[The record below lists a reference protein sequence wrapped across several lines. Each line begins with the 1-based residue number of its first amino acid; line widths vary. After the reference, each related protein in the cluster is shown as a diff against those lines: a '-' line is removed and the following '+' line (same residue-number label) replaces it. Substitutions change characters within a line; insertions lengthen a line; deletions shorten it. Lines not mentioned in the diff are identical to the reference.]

1 MHGECKTDFVL
12 HRARCGDYSG
22 WVNGFLHVYGS
33 ELLPRLTGDSDGMW
47 QFPRPGGGPEPTMG
61 AALLFSQN
69 PRGND
74 TGRTQQPPHQGPILA
89 ALTAPPRIA
98 LRSFFGLLRI
108 GMPANYGIPFE
119 VRGDFPAASWQPPFS
134 VRSQE
139 RLDRKSVV

>member
-47 QFPRPGGGPEPTMG
+47 QFPRPGGGPEPTME

-69 PRGND
+69 PGGND

-89 ALTAPPRIA
+89 ALTAPPGSPCDRFTV
-98 LRSFFGLLRI
+98 SFGSGCQPTTESLLTFGGTFLQQVGSR
-108 GMPANYGIPFE
+108 
-119 VRGDFPAASWQPPFS
+119 
-134 VRSQE
+134 RSQSALKNASPE
-139 RLDRKSVV
+139 AQ